1 MSADETAS
9 AIHFSI
15 LARPRPS
22 GGTQGVTGGV
32 NARCNRSD
40 SADGGRHAAEVHRG
54 AALVPRAWLSSHPF
68 ARFVRP
74 LWPLAT
80 VRPPRFR
87 LQHLPQPGA
96 VRPQHTSRTRADSI
110 QIGTERPPRVSL
122 DCLDL
127 GGLGSVHTLFVTCSA
142 RIRRTPLHFDTGDDA
157 DTCPPLATTKCG
169 QQRRGQR
176 RSDLRKVAHSVSPIT
191 LPVGNALARWQLTTR
206 RATRS
211 GFISPFQTVGPTLV
225 GMLLGFL
232 LEYSLARKGGSDTK

>member
-1 MSADETAS
+1 
-9 AIHFSI
+9 
-15 LARPRPS
+15 
-22 GGTQGVTGGV
+22 
-32 NARCNRSD
+32 
-40 SADGGRHAAEVHRG
+40 
-54 AALVPRAWLSSHPF
+54 
-68 ARFVRP
+68 
-74 LWPLAT
+74 
-80 VRPPRFR
+80 
-87 LQHLPQPGA
+87 

-127 GGLGSVHTLFVTCSA
+127 GGLGSVYTLSVTCSA

-176 RSDLRKVAHSVSPIT
+176 RPDLRKEAHSVSRIT
-191 LPVGNALARWQLTTR
+191 LPVDNALARWQLTTR

-225 GMLLGFL
+225 GMLLRFC
-232 LEYSLARKGGSDTK
+232 LEHACLNFDWAPDPNAPARVAPVPSNHLGVWRRGGQTHPGGAYAVNGDRGGYHRLRSPHRDRSRSASPPRAIWDT